1 MDITRF
7 AIEKNRVFGTIFVI
21 LILSGVGAYFSLPKN
36 EDPGFIVRTAFV
48 QTIFPGANPERVEML
63 VSDKLEKEIQQMP
76 EVKNVRSESLV
87 GRSYVYVDIKDEYTN
102 LRPIWDKLRRKVED
116 AKGDL
121 PQGVQGPFV
130 NDEFGDIYGTLIAIT
145 GDGFNY
151 RQLKQVADEVR
162 NEMLLLKNVAKV
174 EIVGAQEER
183 VFLEYNNARLSELGI
198 SPNQL
203 QGILQQK
210 NIVRSGGNFSTN
222 YEKII
227 LEPTGNFNSIE
238 EISNTIINLPN
249 SSNVVKLSDIVNVRR
264 GFVDPQQMIMRNTGV
279 ESLALGISLKE
290 GGNIIDLGAEVKVL
304 LAQIEN
310 AYPIGIDFD
319 LLYFMAD
326 VVDKKISD
334 FLANVWQAI
343 VIVMI
348 VMLLFLGFRTGFI
361 VASLIPS
368 AMIITLYVM
377 QNFSIGIDQMSLAS
391 LIIALGMLVDNAIVM
406 SESIMVRS
414 EQGEPIKSAA
424 MNSAKEL
431 RIPLLVSSLTTSA
444 AFLPIFLAESQ
455 VGEYTAPLFKVVTIT
470 LLVSW
475 LLALTLIPLLCVLF
489 MKVKKVNQQKEL
501 NSGFYGLYRK
511 LLFNLV
517 KRPIL
522 SLIGVIGIFY
532 IAIQGFALVENIFF
546 PGNDTPIATIEIET
560 PEGSPIARTIEIT
573 NEVEQYI
580 QDNLMAEKNNG
591 RGFIDWGTYIGEG
604 PPRFSLAAPSH
615 ARAENYSM
623 ILANISDIE
632 IAEERIF
639 PEMEAFIQN
648 NYPDVNPTVDYLP
661 LGTGGGAP
669 VKIRVMGR
677 DKDLLFELV
686 EQVKKQLVALPG
698 TKNIVDDWGP
708 RSKKIV
714 VNVDNAKAQLAGVS
728 NDDVATAMQT
738 YLTGI
743 DTTNYRENDQL
754 IPIVLRSERGE
765 DNSVDLS
772 MIANVSVYSQANGR
786 SVPLSQV
793 AELELQWQA
802 AKILRRDRLKTV
814 TVSSYLDPGYN
825 AMETSLAMKSW
836 LEEEQKKW
844 PFGYKWEL
852 GGEIEDSGE
861 AQGSIFAKLGIAG
874 LIILLLLISQF
885 NSVRKTV
892 IVLLTIPLSLI
903 GVVIG
908 LIITGQ
914 PMGFMTMLGIISLAG
929 IVINNAIVLLDRIRI
944 ENEEEGKSISEAILY
959 ACQQRLRP
967 ILLTTATTIGG
978 MVPLWLGGG
987 PLWESMAVAVIFG
1000 ILFATL
1006 LTLGVVPVLYALF
1019 YRVKFQTVK
1028 PNKSKS

>member
-7 AIEKNRVFGTIFVI
+7 AIEKNRIFGTIFII

-63 VSDKLEKEIQQMP
+63 ISDKLEKEIQQMP

-87 GRSYVYVDIKDEYTN
+87 GRSYVYVDIKEEYTN
-102 LRPIWDKLRRKVED
+102 LRPIWDKLRRKVDD

-130 NDEFGDIYGTLIAIT
+130 NDEFGDIFGTLIAIT

-162 NEMLLLKNVAKV
+162 NELLLLKNVAKV

-198 SPNQL
+198 SPSQL

-210 NIVRSGGNFSTN
+210 NIVRSGGNFSTAF
-222 YEKII
+222 EKII
-227 LEPTGNFNSIE
+227 LEPTGNFNSID
-238 EISNTIINLPN
+238 EIANTIINLPG
-249 SSNVVKLSDIVNVRR
+249 SSNVVKLSDVVNVRR

-279 ESLALGISLKE
+279 DALAFGISLKE
-290 GGNIIDLGAEVKVL
+290 GGNIIDLGDEVKTL

-334 FLANVWQAI
+334 FIGNVWQAI
-343 VIVMI
+343 IIVLA

-414 EQGEPIKSAA
+414 EQGESVKSAA
-424 MNSAKEL
+424 LNSAKEL

-489 MKVKKVNQQKEL
+489 MKVKKIKQEKEL
-501 NSGFYGLYRK
+501 NSGVYGAYRK

-517 KRPIL
+517 KRPLL
-522 SLIGVIGIFY
+522 SLLGVIGIFY
-532 IAIQGFALVENIFF
+532 FAMQGFALVENIFF

-573 NEVEQYI
+573 NEVEEYI
-580 QDNLMAEKNNG
+580 KENLMAENNDG
-591 RGFIDWGTYIGEG
+591 RGFMDWGTYIGEG

-615 ARAENYSM
+615 ARAENYAM
-623 ILANISDIE
+623 ILANISDVE
-632 IAEERIF
+632 IAKERIF
-639 PEMEAFIQN
+639 PEMEAFLQS

-686 EQVKKQLVALPG
+686 EQVKRQLATLPG

-743 DTTNYRENDQL
+743 DTTNYREKDQL

-765 DNSVDLS
+765 NNSVDLT

-793 AELELQWQA
+793 AALDLQWQA

-825 AMETSLAMKSW
+825 AMETSLTMQDW

-861 AQGSIFAKLGIAG
+861 AQGSIFAKLGISG

-885 NSVRKTV
+885 NSVRKTL

-944 ENEEEGKSISEAILY
+944 ENEEEGKPISEALLY

-978 MVPLWLGGG
+978 MIPLWLGGG
-987 PLWESMAVAVIFG
+987 ALWESMAVAVIFG

-1028 PNKSKS
+1028 A